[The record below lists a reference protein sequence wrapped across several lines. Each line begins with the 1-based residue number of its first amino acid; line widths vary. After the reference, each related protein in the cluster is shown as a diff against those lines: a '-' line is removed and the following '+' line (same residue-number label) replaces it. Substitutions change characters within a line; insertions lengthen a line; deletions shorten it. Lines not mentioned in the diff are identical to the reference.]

1 MTDILSYLWVTRS
14 SDNSIPSWMKN
25 YSSGKTVEADN
36 TKKIRK
42 LTKKK
47 CLLFNFEH
55 FFEKIRFGKTKLN
68 QNKESVWGRVGFTSS
83 QSSTVVEQN
92 WSSWCCWYWFWYQCC
107 LEDSNK
113 SGPPHWWKYVVLV
126 SIPSEVEH
134 LCDPTNTIVLFIEG
148 AMSSYSHIFRIK
160 E

>member
-25 YSSGKTVEADN
+25 YSSGKTRWSGQHE
-36 TKKIRK
+36 KIRK
-42 LTKKK
+42 LTEKKM
-47 CLLFNFEH
+47 FAFQ
-55 FFEKIRFGKTKLN
+55 FFTFFLKRYASVKLSWIKIRKVAGPC
-68 QNKESVWGRVGFTSS
+68 WIHH
-83 QSSTVVEQN
+83 SSTVVEQN
-92 WSSWCCWYWFWYQCC
+92 WSSWCYWYWFWYQCC